1 MILIAPA
8 TLKSFK
14 TSTFFT
20 MTDSKLNHLLMI
32 LIYNEELDEI
42 NVKLKTNKLMK
53 EKESRIATFWL
64 YQF

>member
-1 MILIAPA
+1 
-8 TLKSFK
+8 
-14 TSTFFT
+14 